1 MKTTERK
8 IFRRVKKDYLSK
20 LDKYSMNFYEVYTVD
35 KVGKLILMSFS
46 KSLKKAIKSFFI
58 TANNSKKV
66 IMVYSHNNVHG
77 EGEEVILTSDCGVI
91 SHKKLKEVYTSP
103 NNNQLF
109 D

>member
-8 IFRRVKKDYLSK
+8 IFRSVKKDYLSK
-20 LDKYSMNFYEVYTVD
+20 IDKYSVNFYEVYAVD

-58 TANNSKKV
+58 TANLNRRV

-77 EGEEVILTSDCGVI
+77 EEVILTSDCGVI
-91 SHKKLKEVYTSP
+91 FHKKLREVYTSP

-109 D
+109 DY

>member
-20 LDKYSMNFYEVYTVD
+20 LDKCSMNFYEVYTVD
-35 KVGKLILMSFS
+35 KIGKLILMSFS

-58 TANNSKKV
+58 TANLNRV

-91 SHKKLKEVYTSP
+91 SHKKLKEIYTSP

>member
-1 MKTTERK
+1 MKEKERK

-20 LDKYSMNFYEVYTVD
+20 IDKYSMNFYEVYTVD

-58 TANNSKKV
+58 TANNSRKV

-91 SHKKLKEVYTSP
+91 SHKKLREVYTSP

>member
-8 IFRRVKKDYLSK
+8 ICRRVKKDYLSK
-20 LDKYSMNFYEVYTVD
+20 LDKCSMNFYEVYTVD

-58 TANNSKKV
+58 TANNSRRV
-66 IMVYSHNNVHG
+66 IMVYSHNNIHG
-77 EGEEVILTSDCGVI
+77 HEEVILTSDCGGI
-91 SHKKLKEVYTSP
+91 YKKKLKEVYTSP